1 MSDLKKKFE
10 EAADDVKKL
19 SRKPSNDVLL
29 KLYSLYKQ
37 GSDGDVSGKRPG
49 MTDFKGRAKYDAWAK
64 LKGTSNEKT
73 MEDYIALVKSL
84 R

>member
-37 GSDGDVSGKRPG
+37 GSDGCRLP
-49 MTDFKGRAKYDAWAK
+49 ACACW
-64 LKGTSNEKT
+64 
-73 MEDYIALVKSL
+73 
-84 R
+84 